1 MWTGTTISAQIAPS
15 ASGTTYRQDSY
26 HDRLEDM
33 GLLGQTTDV
42 AVVDLVN
49 PQRGRRA
56 NEEQRELD
64 RDGEHQDRVVDTV
77 DRARRADTFECL
89 PAERLPRVV
98 SMTTQSPS
106 ELLAY
111 LHEPPAEERGD
122 EQGEAVEGQA
132 RDFGVVTVLPVVG
145 KQIDATGALGGE
157 GGKLLVEYLCVR
169 LDVREQHDY

>member
-1 MWTGTTISAQIAPS
+1 MGTTISGQIAPS
-15 ASGTTYRQDSY
+15 PSGTTYRQDSD

-33 GLLGQTTDV
+33 GLLGQTTNV

-56 NEEQRELD
+56 NKEQRELN

-89 PAERLPRVV
+89 PAERLVGVV
-98 SMTTQSPS
+98 SIITESTS

-122 EQGEAVEGQA
+122 EQGKAVEGQA
-132 RDFGVVTVLPVVG
+132 RDFRVVTVLPVVG
-145 KQIDATGALGGE
+145 EQVDATSALGGE
-157 GGKLLVEYLCVR
+157 GGEFLVEHLCVG
-169 LDVREQHDY
+169 LDSR